1 MSIIVTPDRKPSKA
15 HRHTEEIVQ
24 SNAFMWL
31 WNAHPETRGLYFSV
45 LNETTP
51 YRMTKEEQ
59 IVLGVMRKR
68 RGVVAGVSDNILLM
82 PNKRYHFCCAEGKTT
97 ERGSHQ
103 SEAQKAFQ
111 RNVER
116 VGGYYFI
123 YRTIDEFK
131 AEMERYLSEM

>member
-1 MSIIVTPDRKPSKA
+1 MAIIVTPNKKPSKA
-15 HRHTEEIVQ
+15 RRHTEEAIQ
-24 SNAFMWL
+24 AEAFVWM

-59 IVLGVMRKR
+59 VVLGAMRRR

-97 ERGSHQ
+97 ERGSRQ

-111 RNVER
+111 SNVER

-123 YRTIDEFK
+123 YRTLSEFQ
-131 AEMERYLSEM
+131 AEIERYLADI